1 MYMWHHSWVDD
12 CKEIEM
18 KKSLV
23 CMDCAFPDND
33 LFSLFHLRNLQL
45 LSVTERKWTE
55 LSTIFKPPYS
65 HQFSILSG
73 TSLPPYFCDGSVG

>member
-1 MYMWHHSWVDD
+1 MTLEGFELEKHKLKLSLVDD

-45 LSVTERKWTE
+45 LSVTERK
-55 LSTIFKPPYS
+55 
-65 HQFSILSG
+65 
-73 TSLPPYFCDGSVG
+73 